1 MTFVESARPSAT
13 ADALPAAASATLAA
27 YALVSIGS
35 SLHGDVLLVLGV
47 PLTTA
52 GFVLACL
59 VARSANRFSGAW
71 PIGRAT
77 MLLSALAAVGLVTP
91 ALDDS
96 LQWFTVAT
104 RIFFAAAIVLIGVFE
119 GADRIGRRRVTIAL
133 AVAAVAL
140 QFAACVGV
148 HVTVDVWS
156 WTQTVARALLHGVHP
171 YTVRAADLQRGGFD
185 FGSTPT
191 VYPYM
196 PLTVIAAAP
205 WVAWFGDYRAGIAC
219 CLPITIALLRRGGR
233 ALDVDA
239 TFIDVATLALVLH
252 PFGGSITAIGYME
265 PLLVTA
271 AAAFVFFAATAPRGG
286 AEATAFL
293 LLPALKQYVAA
304 PVLLY
309 VAIRG
314 RVRPVAIGVVV
325 GLASVVPFLLWRWR
339 PTLDGMFYFVR
350 APLAFRT
357 DSDSLSALLFALT
370 RIETHRALAI
380 VAQAAAAALAW
391 RPLRDRGLEGLLL
404 ASAISLLASFL
415 VAPQAFTNYYYFGGA
430 LLLLSSLAA
439 ARAPGAA

>member
-1 MTFVESARPSAT
+1 MTIVDATRSPSSADT
-13 ADALPAAASATLAA
+13 LPAAASATLAA

-52 GFVLACL
+52 GFALACL
-59 VARSANRFSGAW
+59 VARRGDRCSAPW
-71 PIGRAT
+71 PLGRLT

-96 LQWFTVAT
+96 VRWFTVAT
-104 RIFFAAAIVLIGVFE
+104 RIFFAAAIVLVAVFE
-119 GADRIGRRRVTIAL
+119 GARGAGRRRVTLAL
-133 AVAAVAL
+133 AIAAVAL
-140 QFAACVGV
+140 QFAACFGV
-148 HVTVDVWS
+148 HVTVDLWS
-156 WTQTVARALLHGVHP
+156 WTETAARALLRGIHP
-171 YTVRAADLQRGGFD
+171 YTVRAPDLQHGGFD

-205 WVAWFGDYRAGIAC
+205 WVAWLGDYRFGVAC
-219 CLPITIALLRRGGR
+219 CLPITIALMRRGGR

-252 PFGGSITAIGYME
+252 PFGTSITATGYME

-271 AAAFVFFAATAPRGG
+271 ASAFVFFAATVPRGS

-293 LLPALKQYVAA
+293 LLPALKQYAIA

-309 VAIRG
+309 AAFRG
-314 RVRPVAIGVVV
+314 RARTIAVGVAAA
-325 GLASVVPFLLWRWR
+325 LASVAPLLLWRWR
-339 PTLDGMFYFVR
+339 PTLDGMLYFVR

-357 DSDSLSALLFALT
+357 DSDSLAAVFFAIT
-370 RIETHRALAI
+370 RIETPRAVAV
-380 VAQAAAAALAW
+380 VAQAVAAAAAY
-391 RPLRDRGLEGLLL
+391 RTLRDRGLDGLLL

-439 ARAPGAA
+439 ARAPVAA